1 MDCSGR
7 GRSLVRIFRSDPCLP
22 ASRRRPGVGGCF
34 EGLPAEFD
42 VWEAPEGLVTG
53 EEPRADPAGRGVS
66 NRVRV
71 RQLRTS
77 DLQTHRLEQPSVL
90 RVDGNRP
97 EPCELSLGL
106 VFPSVPENGEIQ
118 FDEIPDARSQLRG
131 KIPSVPGTPPY
142 HLDECIRVQE
152 EPGRSYQPRRSSS
165 FSFCGSTLQSR
176 SEPNASSIPA
186 WSISRT
192 TSSPAL
198 SPSSFAISLGTT
210 IPSEEP
216 QRRTRACARAT
227 SPICYIQ
234 YITPSPTWAEAP
246 RSSKGGLPKDSAIVV
261 RDSRFEVDTGWTD
274 WLSLESAAKVNM
286 ASPLCESSGWHEC
299 EFRS

>member
-1 MDCSGR
+1 MDYSGR
-7 GRSLVRIFRSDPCLP
+7 GRSMVHIFRSYPCLP
-22 ASRRRPGVGGCF
+22 ASRRRPSVGGCF
-34 EGLPAEFD
+34 DGLPAEFD
-42 VWEAPEGLVTG
+42 VREALEGLVTG
-53 EEPRADPAGRGVS
+53 EEPRADPAGGGVS
-66 NRVRV
+66 NRIRV

-77 DLQTHRLEQPSVL
+77 DFQTHRLEQPSVL

-165 FSFCGSTLQSR
+165 FSFCGSTVQSR

-198 SPSSFAISLGTT
+198 SLSPFATSLGTT

-216 QRRTRACARAT
+216 QRRTLACTRAT
-227 SPICYIQ
+227 MSEMLYLT
-234 YITPSPTWAEAP
+234 YNTVSEVGGTA
-246 RSSKGGLPKDSAIVV
+246 RSRTGGG
-261 RDSRFEVDTGWTD
+261 RDSELVRGDSFAS
-274 WLSLESAAKVNM
+274 SLH
-286 ASPLCESSGWHEC
+286 PLLKDHATFPQKQAGG
-299 EFRS
+299 RS

>member
-1 MDCSGR
+1 MDYSGR
-7 GRSLVRIFRSDPCLP
+7 GRSMVRIFRSDPLP
-22 ASRRRPGVGGCF
+22 PGFEKTARRRRCF

-42 VWEAPEGLVTG
+42 VWQASERLVTG

-77 DLQTHRLEQPSVL
+77 DLQPHRLEQPSVL
-90 RVDGNRP
+90 RVDGDRP

-165 FSFCGSTLQSR
+165 FSFCGSTVQSR

-198 SPSSFAISLGTT
+198 SLSSFAISLGTT

-216 QRRTRACARAT
+216 QRRTRACTRGT
-227 SPICYIQ
+227 FPICY
-234 YITPSPTWAEAP
+234 
-246 RSSKGGLPKDSAIVV
+246 R
-261 RDSRFEVDTGWTD
+261 
-274 WLSLESAAKVNM
+274 
-286 ASPLCESSGWHEC
+286 
-299 EFRS
+299 